1 MKTIVQLL
9 DTLSDQG
16 EPIIYRIRDKINNLI
31 NLPTITFQ
39 LGSSVSRDSSQGS
52 MIDLRCETPLETQG
66 DQAKEVREFLVN
78 LQQSNIMKFEEQQ
91 DFDTHLSHFIITHVD
106 EHILLNA
113 ASSSLKVLNP
123 AFSPSLLYET
133 LRVGLHQIR
142 VGYVTVKSA
151 GWSDN
156 LIQNMTLL
164 SRAECDANTT
174 VSIKPEELQSIA
186 HLLTEK
192 TYLGYVINLVNECMG
207 LQSLPG
213 FQLYLQSSNS
223 DYPIDLRVYLPSDHP
238 EVANIRAKLTG
249 FSLLGSKAIVFEEK
263 LATNTDVAIF
273 IIKELR
279 PLRLESYLKQL
290 HRQINTPEALN
301 EIVHLLK
308 RSFPE
313 NALIQHLALYTGT
326 SVTCPYPHIRCQSF
340 YPEGDVY
347 QAVKLLSAALGKSG
361 DLLEIDKRPKTREES
376 EERTGYKMF
385 KASPRELQ
393 LIIAV
398 KDCVRLQEK
407 LNELVVVSHSSEC
420 FY

>member
-9 DTLSDQG
+9 ATLNEQG
-16 EPIIYRIRDKINNLI
+16 ESIIYRIRDKINNLI

-39 LGSSVSRDSSQGS
+39 LGSSGSRDSSQGS
-52 MIDLRCETPLETQG
+52 IIDLRCETPLETQG
-66 DQAKEVREFLVN
+66 DQAKEVREFLAN

-91 DFDTHLSHFIITHVD
+91 DFDTHLSRFIITHVD

-123 AFSPSLLYET
+123 VFSTSLLYET
-133 LRVGLHQIR
+133 IRVGLHQIR
-142 VGYVTVKSA
+142 VDYVTVKSA

-164 SRAECDANTT
+164 SPAECDANTPD
-174 VSIKPEELQSIA
+174 SIKPEQLQSIA

-192 TYLGYVINLVNECMG
+192 TYLGHVINLVNECMG
-207 LQSLPG
+207 LQSVPG
-213 FQLYLQSSNS
+213 FQLYLQSSHS
-223 DYPIDLRVYLPSDHP
+223 DYPIDLRVYLPLDHP

-263 LATNTDVAIF
+263 MATSDVAIF

-290 HRQINTPEALN
+290 HRQINTPEELN
-301 EIVHLLK
+301 EIVQLLK

-326 SVTCPYPHIRCQSF
+326 SVTRPYPHIRCQHF
-340 YPEGDVY
+340 YPERDVH
-347 QAVKLLSAALGKSG
+347 QAVELLSAALGKSG
-361 DLLEIDKRPKTREES
+361 DFWGIDKRPKTREES

-393 LIIAV
+393 LIIDV
-398 KDCVRLQEK
+398 KDFVRLQEK
-407 LNELVVVSHSSEC
+407 LNELVVVSHTPEC
-420 FY
+420 FC